1 MPCLGVVFDFDGVI
15 ANTEPLHLQAF
26 QEVLDQTPMSLSK
39 EAYES
44 TYLGYDDIG
53 VFTHL
58 ANDQQVVLS
67 PDEISSLIA
76 RKGERYTQLVENKH
90 DIFPEARDCIE
101 RLAGSYELGIASG
114 ALRHEIETILLA
126 SSLRSHFS
134 VIAAADDVEHSKP
147 EPDTYRLAVK
157 LLCLAMGRP
166 TSPNGFVAIED
177 SLWGIQSAHAA
188 GLPCIAV
195 TTTYAKNKL
204 AIANHIVPSLV
215 DIDLKTLEALV
226 NNSQARHK

>member
-1 MPCLGVVFDFDGVI
+1 VPCLGVVFDFDGVI

-76 RKGERYTQLVENKH
+76 R
-90 DIFPEARDCIE
+90 
-101 RLAGSYELGIASG
+101 
-114 ALRHEIETILLA
+114 
-126 SSLRSHFS
+126 
-134 VIAAADDVEHSKP
+134 
-147 EPDTYRLAVK
+147 
-157 LLCLAMGRP
+157 
-166 TSPNGFVAIED
+166 
-177 SLWGIQSAHAA
+177 
-188 GLPCIAV
+188 
-195 TTTYAKNKL
+195 
-204 AIANHIVPSLV
+204 
-215 DIDLKTLEALV
+215 
-226 NNSQARHK
+226 